1 MQRYYFL
8 CVRTAS
14 DAERIVQ
21 TLKREWGVN
30 SDKEL
35 FAQAYGRY
43 YSSTYMPAI
52 DWHMNQWEK
61 KKELP
66 EYILH
71 FYATEIMGMNVER
84 ERDKALSDGRYF
96 EKNVAYP
103 S

>member
-14 DAERIVQ
+14 DAEKIVL
-21 TLKREWGVN
+21 TLKSNWEIE
-30 SDKEL
+30 SEEEL
-35 FAQAYGRY
+35 FRQAYQKY
-43 YSSTYMPAI
+43 YAAMYEPAVKK
-52 DWHMNQWEK
+52 HLKEWED

-71 FYATEIMGMNVER
+71 FYATEVLGMDVDH
-84 ERDKALSDGRYF
+84 ERDKALSDRRYF
-96 EKNVAYP
+96 EKNMAYP